1 MQWHAPPPATHC
13 RVALP
18 RPPPSCPTLPTHPPY
33 LQALPAGPPHAR
45 GVVLAAAGYEAAVG
59 CGMFGGAT
67 IFIASRTIF
76 ARVGGFAAAALHQA
90 LDIAGESKG
99 IIAGTVA
106 ALALWFLRHP
116 LIAWAEH
123 MLGDQAEESETD
135 D

>member
-1 MQWHAPPPATHC
+1 MSKAEKQ
-13 RVALP
+13 
-18 RPPPSCPTLPTHPPY
+18 
-33 LQALPAGPPHAR
+33 
-45 GVVLAAAGYEAAVG
+45 LAAARATRDQAKGEFDASLAQLRG
-59 CGMFGGAT
+59 DPAEQTIGG
-67 IFIASRTIF
+67 
-76 ARVGGFAAAALHQA
+76 RVAERLKEDAAAALHQA

-99 IIAGTVA
+99 IITGTVA